1 MRNSE
6 PKPKPCR
13 FCKSH
18 ALDCSIQDDPAS
30 YPCLACQ
37 ETGVGCILFTPY
49 TSAQKSGT
57 KRAQAKE
64 RKNAKEVEK
73 AKLARERE
81 IEREADK
88 RRRELKRAFKEAAR
102 NRACTHCKDAN
113 TSCSLEKLKEDEIT
127 GASCK
132 RCVKHGHICTV
143 ELPPAPDDEPEP
155 PRQRRPA
162 GQRPQAGMFGS
173 PAFDRG
179 EEEEEDDADANPPSI
194 FNVADDGEPLPTHKH
209 TRKPSQKPRKKS
221 RLSAEVV
228 ADIPPQ
234 DLYILPPGFAK
245 KQITTSFCHPLV
257 FNAPMPK
264 GDEFNMACD
273 FHLVA
278 FSIFGLPQATP
289 WVTYPDPLTVEH
301 SWKYEEIPRTG
312 GHSESTKHEKT
323 NVCKECTYA
332 RQKILFCQ
340 GHKLAGIRGLPKP
353 KDYDFDAAYAPLLS
367 DQERNFSSNS
377 AAQHKWCAICPAP
390 AFIECCSPFT
400 AAPGQ
405 KEQEGCGL
413 MLCEICA
420 VSLLASPTPDL
431 VPLSGS
437 HVAQPQREFVTEEE
451 ATKEVASLIRDVK
464 RLNVEARSLQFTG
477 RLHMLRARKSIQL
490 RRTLEEVIENAKMAV
505 EAGGGKG
512 GKYQDGVRADVEF
525 ISRKG
530 WLLEWMGHEAVRR
543 RREQYEKTSIVA
555 GANNAAKEV
564 VKKVTF
570 ARVGGDVGGGSGGGF
585 TGGVSGGSGAGAAAA
600 GIAVGGESASSG
612 SGLPMPRGS
621 GVGAVAAG
629 AAVGGGGASTGSGLP
644 MPSRTRIA

>member
-6 PKPKPCR
+6 PKPQSCR
-13 FCKSH
+13 CCKSH
-18 ALDCSIQDDPAS
+18 ALECSIQDDPDA

-37 ETGVGCILFTPY
+37 ETGVGCILTIPY
-49 TSAQKSGT
+49 TSAQRSGT

-64 RKNAKEVEK
+64 RRKAKELEK
-73 AKLARERE
+73 AKQARERE

-102 NRACTHCKDAN
+102 NRACTHCKDDGR
-113 TSCSLEKLKEDEIT
+113 TCSLEKLEEGEIT

-132 RCVKHGHICTV
+132 RCVKHGHLCTV
-143 ELPPAPDDEPEP
+143 ELSSAPDDNPEP
-155 PRQRRPA
+155 LRQPRQP

-173 PAFDRG
+173 PAFDR
-179 EEEEEDDADANPPSI
+179 DDENLNSI
-194 FNVADDGEPLPTHKH
+194 LNVTDDGASLSR
-209 TRKPSQKPRKKS
+209 RKRARKASRKAPKKS
-221 RLSAEVV
+221 HLSNEVV
-228 ADIPPQ
+228 SEVKPQ
-234 DLYILPPGFAK
+234 DLYVLSPGFSK

-289 WVTYPDPLTVEH
+289 WVTCPVSSTEEH
-301 SWKYEEIPRTG
+301 QWKYEEIPGTG

-332 RQKILFCQ
+332 RQKVMFCQ

-353 KDYDFDAAYAPLLS
+353 KDFDFDAAYAPLLS
-367 DQERNFSSNS
+367 DQEQNFRPNT
-377 AAQHKWCAICPAP
+377 AAQHNWCAICPAP

-400 AAPGQ
+400 VGPGQ

-420 VSLLASPTPDL
+420 VSLLVFPPPDSVRL
-431 VPLSGS
+431 EDS
-437 HVAQPQREFVTEEE
+437 HANQPQEEIVSE
-451 ATKEVASLIRDVK
+451 EAATKEVASLIRDVK
-464 RLNVEARSLQFTG
+464 RLNIEARSLQFTG
-477 RLHMLRARKSIQL
+477 QLHMLRARKSIQA
-490 RRTLEEVIENAKMAV
+490 RRTLEEVIEDAKMAV

-525 ISRKG
+525 ISRRG
-530 WLLEWMGHEAVRR
+530 WLFEWMGHEADRR
-543 RREQYEKTSIVA
+543 RREQYEKTSIV
-555 GANNAAKEV
+555 GSANKVA
-564 VKKVTF
+564 KKVAKKVIF
-570 ARVGGDVGGGSGGGF
+570 AGVNGDVG
-585 TGGVSGGSGAGAAAA
+585 
-600 GIAVGGESASSG
+600 
-612 SGLPMPRGS
+612 R
-621 GVGAVAAG
+621 
-629 AAVGGGGASTGSGLP
+629 
-644 MPSRTRIA
+644 

>member
-6 PKPKPCR
+6 PKPQSCR

-18 ALDCSIQDDPAS
+18 ALDCSIQDDPDS

-37 ETGVGCILFTPY
+37 ETGFACIVTSPY
-49 TSAQKSGT
+49 TSAQQSGT

-64 RKNAKEVEK
+64 LKKAKEAEK

-81 IEREADK
+81 IEREADR
-88 RRRELKRAFKEAAR
+88 RRRELKKRLKEAAR
-102 NRACTHCKDAN
+102 NRACTHCKDDG
-113 TSCSLEKLKEDEIT
+113 TTCSLEKLKEDEIT

-132 RCVKHGHICTV
+132 RCVKHGHVCTV
-143 ELPPAPDDEPEP
+143 ELPPASDDAEPEP
-155 PRQRRPA
+155 QKTREP

-173 PAFDRG
+173 PAFDRDDD
-179 EEEEEDDADANPPSI
+179 EEEENDDANPPSI
-194 FNVADDGEPLPTHKH
+194 FNVADDGEPLPK
-209 TRKPSQKPRKKS
+209 RKRVRKLSQKSRKKS
-221 RLSAEVV
+221 RLSNEIVPEVS
-228 ADIPPQ
+228 PQ
-234 DLYILPPGFAK
+234 DLYALPLGYAK

-278 FSIFGLPQATP
+278 FSIFGHPSASP
-289 WVTYPDPLTVEH
+289 WVTYADPPTSQH
-301 SWKYEEIPRTG
+301 AWKYEEIPGTG

-340 GHKLAGIRGLPKP
+340 SHKLAGIKGLPEP
-353 KDYDFDAAYAPLLS
+353 KDYDFDAAYAPLLG
-367 DQERNFSSNS
+367 DQERNFSSNT

-420 VSLLASPTPDL
+420 VGLLANPTPDL
-431 VPLSGS
+431 VFLPDS
-437 HVAQPQREFVTEEE
+437 HVAQPQGELLTEEE

-464 RLNVEARSLQFTG
+464 RLNIEIRSLQFSG
-477 RLHMLRARKSIQL
+477 QLRMLRARKSIEV
-490 RRTLEEVIENAKMAV
+490 RRSLEYVIEEAKMAV
-505 EAGGGKG
+505 KAGGGKG

-525 ISRKG
+525 ISRRG
-530 WLLEWMGHEAVRR
+530 WLFEWMGHEADRR
-543 RREQYEKTSIVA
+543 RREAYEKTSIV
-555 GANNAAKEV
+555 GSSKTMMKKV
-564 VKKVTF
+564 VKKVKF
-570 ARVGGDVGGGSGGGF
+570 AGLDRDVSGESDGAVTGGILGGSGSS
-585 TGGVSGGSGAGAAAA
+585 TSELSMPRRSGVGAAAA
-600 GIAVGGESASSG
+600 GAS
-612 SGLPMPRGS
+612 
-621 GVGAVAAG
+621 VDC
-629 AAVGGGGASTGSGLP
+629 GGASTESGLP